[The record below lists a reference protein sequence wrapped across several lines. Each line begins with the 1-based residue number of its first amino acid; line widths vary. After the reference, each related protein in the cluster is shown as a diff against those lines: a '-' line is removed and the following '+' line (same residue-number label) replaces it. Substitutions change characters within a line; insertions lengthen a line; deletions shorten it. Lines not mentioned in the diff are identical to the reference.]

1 MVTKKLLYKAEYDDI
16 NSKDDLPDLTVE
28 DIRNILMKIDK
39 GITHNEHNLSC
50 RHEHEI
56 KSFPLNF
63 RGILEETRKDIYFS
77 YKIKTPEVDYQTRKV
92 LFLRIKND
100 RQMVNIVSFF
110 TKPKNNISEHRIYQI
125 GPKTSDSME
134 MINSFVSERVKP
146 ETEGFSTEELVIFYE
161 NLKNSKDFPTFSD
174 TIKHYILLN
183 LIRYDEDGV
192 INSKYEEFNEEYL
205 EIRNRIRENYE
216 KEEVTDSLQGIKDSE
231 LSSNLDQKIKPSKT
245 TVSVT
250 KSLLYKKE
258 YRVIENLSEFTPEQI
273 GEILINIQVI
283 PHFLNYEEKAQS
295 VNFRNIKEGTRKDLS
310 FHYAHIVP
318 IFGDTPD
325 ERGFSQIIGQEIK
338 NRIIKFDIISFL
350 TNIKNGA
357 TEHRI
362 YVIGRRY
369 GTDDLTVDDL
379 YGLGELNYDAELYD
393 EAIKLFKR
401 GLEIKQDDP
410 DILVLLGLCYV
421 CKDEFNEAVQ
431 LYKKALEID
440 SEDAITWDNLGI
452 AYEYLKDKENA
463 KKAYQKAF
471 ELEPDDK
478 EIKEHFEQID
488 HRFN

>member
-16 NSKDDLPDLTVE
+16 NSKEDLPDLTVE
-28 DIRNILMKIDK
+28 EIRNILMKIDK
-39 GITHNEHNLSC
+39 GVTHNEHNLSC

-56 KSFPLNF
+56 KSFTLNF

-92 LFLRIKND
+92 LFLRVNND
-100 RQMVNIVSFF
+100 RQRVNIVSFF
-110 TKPKNNISEHRIYQI
+110 TKPKNSTSEHRIYQI

-134 MINSFVSERVKP
+134 MIKLFVSEKIKP
-146 ETEGFSTEELVIFYE
+146 ETEGFSEEELVIFYE
-161 NLKNSKDFPTFSD
+161 KLKNSKEFSTFSD
-174 TIKHYILLN
+174 TIKHHILLN
-183 LIRYDEDGV
+183 LIRSDEDGV
-192 INSKYEEFNEEYL
+192 INEEYL

-216 KEEVTDSLQGIKDSE
+216 KEEVTDSLQSIKDSE

-258 YRVIENLSEFTPEQI
+258 YRVIENLSEITPEQI

-283 PHFLNYEEKAQS
+283 PHFLNYEEKTQS

-421 CKDEFNEAVQ
+421 CKDEFTEAVR

-440 SEDAITWDNLGI
+440 SGDAITWDNLGI
-452 AYEYLKDKENA
+452 AYEYLKDLENA
-463 KKAYQKAF
+463 RDAYKKAF
-471 ELEPDDK
+471 ELEPEDN

-488 HRFN
+488 NRFNQG